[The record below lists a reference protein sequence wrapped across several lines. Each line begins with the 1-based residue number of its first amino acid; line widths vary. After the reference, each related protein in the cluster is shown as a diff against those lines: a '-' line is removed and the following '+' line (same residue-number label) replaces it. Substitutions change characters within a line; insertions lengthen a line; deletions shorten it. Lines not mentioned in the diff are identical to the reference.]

1 MGDSFVALWGIS
13 AVALLVLAGLAGKA
27 STHKSILGILID
39 NRGRFA
45 MNRVQLVTWN
55 ILILSSFAAAFFM
68 TFKIP
73 VMDNT
78 LLALLG
84 ISVGSGATAGAVKSG
99 KDVAKKDIAR
109 VGKKVTF
116 SDGTDKEF
124 VRKFSQVFLE
134 EEGGEADKVVSVT
147 KFQNFIF
154 TIVLAILYVVLA
166 VKEGGMPTFSDQAIW
181 LIGISHGGYIAGKIP
196 DRS

>member
-1 MGDSFVALWGIS
+1 MGNNFVALWGIS
-13 AVALLVLAGLAGKA
+13 AVVLLVLAGFAGRA
-27 STHKSILGILID
+27 STHTSMLGILID
-39 NRGRFA
+39 SRGRFS
-45 MNRVQLVTWN
+45 MNQLQLVTWN

-68 TFKIP
+68 TIEIP
-73 VMDNT
+73 SMDNT

-99 KDVAKKDIAR
+99 KDMAGKNIAR
-109 VGKKVTF
+109 VGKSFKSASGEDMTI
-116 SDGTDKEF
+116 E
-124 VRKFSQVFLE
+124 RKFSQVFLE
-134 EEGGEADKVVSVT
+134 EEGDEGDKVVSVT

-196 DRS
+196 DRP